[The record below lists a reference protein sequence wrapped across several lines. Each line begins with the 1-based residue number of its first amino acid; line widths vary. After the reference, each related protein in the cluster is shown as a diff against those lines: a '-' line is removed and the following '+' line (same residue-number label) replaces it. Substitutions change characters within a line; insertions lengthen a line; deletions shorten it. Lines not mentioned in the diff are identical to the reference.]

1 MNMDKATADRWVTIA
16 AAIVAGVYFY
26 RRVTEPAAGPTTAKK
41 LVGIGQPVPLGSFV
55 TAWGFM
61 FLVLSIVAEASPGLG
76 GSFSALIAT
85 SDLLTNM
92 PAITADVGKRTGAA
106 KPAATATATTSSSSP
121 PATTTST
128 GSLPTAPFAAGGGG
142 LDPLAPTVGGPPTVL
157 DPIPIPF
164 VPLPILNLPPLTDYP
179 GSPLA
184 GYPGPH

>member
-92 PAITADVGKRTGAA
+92 PAITADIGKRTTAA
-106 KPAATATATTSSSSP
+106 KPAASP
-121 PATTTST
+121 LDPLQKPLDPLQPQ
-128 GSLPTAPFAAGGGG
+128 GNLPNAPFAAGNGPGP
-142 LDPLAPTVGGPPTVL
+142 LVQPIDPLLHG
-157 DPIPIPF
+157 
-164 VPLPILNLPPLTDYP
+164 
-179 GSPLA
+179 
-184 GYPGPH
+184 